1 MSVKCH
7 LPTLKQIA
15 AIHDESVTLLKDC
28 AGFVPSLLYQPLLE
42 AMHSKDDTG
51 NALGIKPE
59 DTPLIGMREMF
70 YN

>member
-15 AIHDESVTLLKDC
+15 AIHVQSVALLKDC
-28 AGFVPSLLYQPLLE
+28 VGFVPSLLYQPLLE
-42 AMHSKDDTG
+42 AMHSKDDVG

-59 DTPLIGMREMF
+59 DTPLMGMR
-70 YN
+70 

>member
-7 LPTLKQIA
+7 LSTLRQIA
-15 AIHDESVTLLKDC
+15 AIHDESVALLKDC

-42 AMHSKDDTG
+42 AMLPRDNVG

-59 DTPLIGMREMF
+59 DTPLIGMPET
-70 YN
+70 